1 MAKQGNSTPKTGDV
15 KGQVREGHRIGDGNV
30 RGSYQPT
37 RDTLPPPPSSK
48 PSSDKPA
55 SKK

>member
-1 MAKQGNSTPKTGDV
+1 MAKQESSTPKIGDA
-15 KGQVREGHRIGDGNV
+15 KAQLRDKNWIGDGNTK
-30 RGSYQPT
+30 GSYQPVS
-37 RDTLPPPPSSK
+37 DTLPPPPSSK